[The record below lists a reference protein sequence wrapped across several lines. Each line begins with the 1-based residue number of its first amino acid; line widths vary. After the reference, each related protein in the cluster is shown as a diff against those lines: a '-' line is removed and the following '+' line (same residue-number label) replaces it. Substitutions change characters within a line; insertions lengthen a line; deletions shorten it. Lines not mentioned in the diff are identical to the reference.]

1 MSTYLLR
8 EWAMV
13 FFTFPLLMLP
23 GLAIAYGISR
33 RRGWGLV
40 WVVLLSIGFTFALD
54 AALEVVAYYLG
65 LGLTFVTWGHAL
77 AAAGSCL
84 WLVWKRPVFLGADA
98 HGLSG
103 IVLAA
108 IAAVGAL
115 IQQPWWFGTP
125 DTYYHLAAA
134 RSVDVANLPLVTDP
148 FFGIGSKIIDATSG
162 SLHPVMAVISRL
174 SGTDVATGYAS
185 LTAFGAAL
193 VILAFWTLAHELLSS
208 PRIADL
214 ATVGYVIGAWF
225 TDFRAFAY
233 PKQLSLGL
241 AFIAIALIVR
251 LARGRDGYTF
261 ASLGA
266 VGFGTL
272 AMHLGSAEL
281 VLLVG
286 CAIAV
291 GSLVAATLE
300 RDVRK
305 RRAWRDGA
313 VRIALAMVMIAILAM
328 PVLLPRIASLDG
340 TSVLGSDS
348 ITNAAAEIVDLPLG
362 MRIMVPGGFGYEDA
376 AVIWVTMLITAVV
389 AWKSF
394 RVRRKNDVVLLSML
408 LLVPALTVFPL
419 TATPALDLSSY
430 MVMRM
435 LQLLRFT
442 PYLALGWA
450 VAEYAA
456 DRRLWRGAL
465 VLGSV
470 LAIAVVSASF
480 IRTTYV
486 QWEGGLV
493 YGKHVCSI
501 ATSQECDIRTAFG
514 RDIIDVVRDEA
525 GPSYARVMA
534 SQISGYHLMGLADI
548 TIVASMPT
556 HSPVFMP
563 TDEAESR
570 RADVDRFFSPD
581 TSANVRKQLAEKYD
595 VDYVFVSDVVDS
607 RAVRD
612 EIVSQRDVF
621 EPVHIGDR
629 SVLLRLA
636 D

>member
-13 FFTFPLLMLP
+13 FVTFPLLILP
-23 GLAIAYGISR
+23 GLGLAYEVAR
-33 RRGWGLV
+33 RRNWGLI
-40 WVVLLSIGFTFALD
+40 WAVLLSVGFTFALD
-54 AALEVVAYYLG
+54 AALEMVAYYLG

-84 WLVWKRPVFLGADA
+84 WLLWKRPALPDGDG

-103 IVLAA
+103 LVLSA
-108 IAAVGAL
+108 IAAVTAL

-148 FFGIGSKIIDATSG
+148 FFGIGSEIIDATSG

-174 SGTDVATGYAS
+174 SDTDVATGYAS

-193 VILAFWTLAHELLSS
+193 LVLAFWTLSHELSS
-208 PRIADL
+208 NRRIADL
-214 ATVGYVIGAWF
+214 ATVAYVIGAWF

-251 LARGRDGYTF
+251 LARGKDRRAF
-261 ASLGA
+261 VSLCA

-286 CAIAV
+286 LAVAI
-291 GSLVAATLE
+291 GSLVAGALE
-300 RDVRK
+300 TRAPG
-305 RRAWRDGA
+305 RREWRAGA
-313 VRIALAMVMIAILAM
+313 ARIMAAMLMIVILAM
-328 PVLLPRIASLDG
+328 PVLYPRIVSLGG

-348 ITNAAAEIVDLPLG
+348 IRNAEANIIDLPLG

-376 AVIWVTMLITAVV
+376 AVIWMTILITAVL
-389 AWKSF
+389 AWKAL
-394 RVRRKNDVVLLSML
+394 RTRQKDEVVLLSIL
-408 LLVPALTVFPL
+408 LLVPALTVFPA

-450 VAEYAA
+450 VAAYAA

-465 VLGSV
+465 VFGSV

-501 ATSQECDIRTAFG
+501 ATSQEYDLRTAFG

-525 GPSYARVMA
+525 GSSYARVMA

-563 TDEAESR
+563 VDEAESR
-570 RADVDRFFSPD
+570 RADVDRFFTPGTAAS
-581 TSANVRKQLAEKYD
+581 VRARLAEKYD
-595 VDYVFVSDVVDS
+595 VDYIFVSDVVDS
-607 RAVRD
+607 RTVRE

-629 SVLLRLA
+629 AVLLRLV